1 MCTIAVL
8 IPKPANEGSDQLIDR
23 LTGFFETTVSGDID
37 VTISYDGLLLVDGRE
52 VTNIF
57 DQVRKLNE
65 RLLDEVDTQNSQ
77 ATVITLRG

>member
-1 MCTIAVL
+1 M
-8 IPKPANEGSDQLIDR
+8 IDR